1 MQQSKLQQLT
11 DKLYQEGVSK
21 ANKEA
26 EEIIENARKES
37 ESIKKKSKD
46 EADSIKKDADRY
58 AAEIKKKTE
67 TELKQAADQT
77 KKTIMKE
84 VTNMITAKVIDKPVD
99 KSFQDNDFLKKVI
112 ETAVKNWDASAASI
126 DLKVMLP
133 EELEKKVGDYL
144 KQNAGN
150 MMKKGLEIEID
161 PSVKAGFKIGPAD
174 GSYQIS
180 FKEEDFENL
189 FKKYLRPKTIQF
201 LYGGK

>member
-26 EEIIENARKES
+26 EEIIEKAKKEA
-37 ESIKKKSKD
+37 ESIKKKAQD
-46 EADSIKKDADRY
+46 EADGIKEDANRY
-58 AAEIKKKTE
+58 AAETKKKTE

-77 KKTIMKE
+77 RKTIMKE

-99 KSFQDNDFLKKVI
+99 ESFKDSDFLKKII
-112 ETAVKNWDASAASI
+112 ETAVKNWEPNASSI
-126 DLKVMLP
+126 DLKVLLP
-133 EELEKKVGDYL
+133 ENLEKEVGKYL
-144 KQNAGN
+144 EQNAGKL
-150 MMKKGLEIEID
+150 MKSGLDVEAD
-161 PSVKAGFKIGPAD
+161 PSVKSGFKIGPAD

-189 FKKYLRPKTIQF
+189 FKQYLRPKTIEF
-201 LYGGK
+201 LYGKK